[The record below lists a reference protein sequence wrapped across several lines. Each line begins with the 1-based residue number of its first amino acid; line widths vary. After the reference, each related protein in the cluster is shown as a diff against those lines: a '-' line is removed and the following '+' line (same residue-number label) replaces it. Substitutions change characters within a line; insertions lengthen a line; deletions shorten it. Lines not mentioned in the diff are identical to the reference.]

1 MSKPSKLIKN
11 TTIYAIGDIVP
22 RLLGFI
28 SFPILTTYLTPADY
42 GIVSYV
48 NTINMF
54 LIVIGFMCVNTYYL
68 VYYYRQDN
76 EIEQKKLLGNL
87 SIFILALNLFI
98 SLVLFLFGN
107 YYSKVFGGNIEFYP
121 YIAIG
126 VATNFFNT
134 FSILPSALYRLLE
147 KPTLLVCLNI
157 AKGVITLALTLLLVV
172 KYNFTALGVLYSN
185 LAVVFIFA
193 FIFAFITFKQ
203 AIFSLN
209 IQQLKKAL
217 KFSIPLVPGSI
228 AYYLISMSDRI
239 LIDKYL
245 TLYDLGIYSTAA
257 TLAMLLNIVSY
268 GAYKAFE
275 PYIFKLYGSENF
287 VTAFQKMRDGFTILY
302 LLGAMCLAVFGKEFF
317 QIFATDKYNT
327 AYIYVPLIL
336 IGVYISSLTMLYG
349 TVITAREK
357 TLINSM
363 LTICGG
369 VVSVVL
375 NILLLPTMGL
385 YAATLVSSLTY
396 CLIYVVSIYYSNI
409 RINQMNSLWALIIVS
424 TAVYFSVYVLNID
437 SLIYSIIVKTV
448 IISISMYIV
457 TKLMNIN
464 LYKFI
469 LSLRR

>member
-1 MSKPSKLIKN
+1 MSKSSKLIKN
-11 TTIYAIGDIVP
+11 TTIYAIGDIIP

-28 SFPILTTYLTPADY
+28 SFPILTTYLSPADY

-48 NTINMF
+48 NTVNMF
-54 LIVIGFMCVNTYYL
+54 LMVLGFMCLNTYYL

-87 SIFILALNLFI
+87 SIFILILNLFM
-98 SLVLFLFGN
+98 SLVIFIFGN
-107 YYSKVFGGNIEFYP
+107 YFTKTFGGNIDFFP

-147 KPTLLVCLNI
+147 KPTLLVCLNV
-157 AKGVITLALTLLLVV
+157 ARGVITLALTLLLVV
-172 KYNFTALGVLYSN
+172 KYNYTALGVLYSN
-185 LAVVFIFA
+185 LVVVFIFA
-193 FIFAFITFKQ
+193 FIFAFVTFKN

-209 IQQLKKAL
+209 IRQLKNAL
-217 KFSIPLVPGSI
+217 KFSLPLVPGSM

-245 TLYDLGIYSTAA
+245 NLSDLGIYSTAA
-257 TLAMLLNIVSY
+257 TLALLLNIVSY

-275 PYIFKLYGSENF
+275 PYIFKTYGNDNF
-287 VTAFQKMRDGFTILY
+287 VIMFKKMRDGFAILY
-302 LLGAMCLAVFGKEFF
+302 LLGAMCLSVFAKEFF
-317 QIFATDKYNT
+317 QIFATEKYNT

-369 VVSVVL
+369 LFSIGL
-375 NILLLPTMGL
+375 NIFLLPILGL
-385 YAATLVSSLTY
+385 YAASIVSSLTY
-396 CLIYVVSIYYSNI
+396 CLIYIASIYYSQI
-409 RINQMNSLWALIIVS
+409 RINQTKALYSFLIVAF
-424 TAVYFSVYVLNID
+424 AVYLSVYILNID
-437 SLIYSIIVKTV
+437 SLICSIMVKSV
-448 IISISMYIV
+448 IISISIYLI
-457 TKLMNIN
+457 TKIMNIN

-469 LSLRR
+469 LSLRK